1 MMLQIPV
8 AVEEPKIGGRGPTI
22 IPPRRDDGRGGGG
35 NGRPDDF
42 RDRIRRYRM
51 GMFFAMVS
59 IVMLF
64 VAFSSA
70 YIVRQG
76 VGTWDQI
83 AGRYVTDWVP
93 VRIPGVLWLN
103 TVILLVSSVTLYMAR
118 RGLAKR
124 ITQSETGSS
133 RTGALLMM
141 GRRDPV
147 PWLSITLVLGLAFLA
162 GQLIAW
168 KQLAHQRIFI
178 STNPSSAFFYVL
190 TAVHGLHLLG
200 GVTAL
205 AYATLISALKKPL
218 VSRFVVVD
226 VTSLYWHFMDVLWL
240 YIFALLHFAR

>member
-1 MMLQIPV
+1 
-8 AVEEPKIGGRGPTI
+8 
-22 IPPRRDDGRGGGG
+22 
-35 NGRPDDF
+35 
-42 RDRIRRYRM
+42 M

-76 VGTWDQI
+76 VGTWDQV

-93 VRIPGVLWLN
+93 IRIPRILWLN
-103 TVILLVSSVTLYMAR
+103 TAILLVSSVTLFMAR

-124 ITQSETGSS
+124 VARSETGSS
-133 RTGALLMM
+133 RAGALLMM
-141 GRRDPV
+141 MGRRDSV
-147 PWLSITLVLGLAFLA
+147 PWLSITMVLGLAFLA

-168 KQLAHQRIFI
+168 KQLAQQRIFI

-205 AYATLISALKKPL
+205 AYATLTSALNKPL
-218 VSRFVVVD
+218 QSRFVVVD
-226 VTSLYWHFMDVLWL
+226 VTSLYWHFMDFLWL

>member
-1 MMLQIPV
+1 MVMLQTPV
-8 AVEEPKIGGRGPTI
+8 AVEEPKLGGRGPTI

-35 NGRPDDF
+35 GRPDDY
-42 RDRIRRYRM
+42 RDRIRRYRI
-51 GMFFAMVS
+51 GMFFGMAS

-76 VGTWDQI
+76 VGTWDQQ

-93 VRIPGVLWLN
+93 VRIPRILWLN
-103 TVILLVSSVTLYMAR
+103 TVILLISSATMYMAR
-118 RGLAKR
+118 RGLANR
-124 ITQSETGSS
+124 VARSERVSS
-133 RTGALLMM
+133 RAGSLLMM
-141 GRRDPV
+141 GRRDSA
-147 PWLSITLVLGLAFLA
+147 PWLSITLILGLAFLV
-162 GQLIAW
+162 GQVIAW
-168 KQLAHQRIFI
+168 KQLSQHRIFI

-205 AYATLISALKKPL
+205 AYAALTSALDKPL
-218 VSRFVVVD
+218 VTRFVVVD
-226 VTSLYWHFMDVLWL
+226 VTSLYWHFMDFLWL